1 MLSDGYEV
9 ICSWVGNLTSIFGLS
24 SAEEDDV
31 KQFCD
36 HQLSDGELRVNSRT
50 VGQAAEH
57 GGKQG

>member
-9 ICSWVGNLTSIFGLS
+9 ICSWVGNLKSVFGLS

-36 HQLSDGELRVNSRT
+36 HQLSDGDLGANSRFT
-50 VGQAAEH
+50 RI
-57 GGKQG
+57 